1 MKTFN
6 NNFIALALKISIPAV
21 LLSLASI
28 SAQAVECK
36 DSVVLV
42 HGNAGT
48 PANWDNTYSK
58 LIDNG
63 YYADEIHTPS
73 WGSQYCPSCNNHS
86 GSEEYPVSDAIEEAI
101 ASSCTGK
108 IDVIGH
114 SMGVTLAAQQIIK
127 LDVADKVDTFV
138 GIAGAM
144 KGLWSCG
151 MYPYNVWSS
160 TCGYYGLSVNSP
172 LLNSLENKTIAD
184 KVYSIKSNMD
194 EIVCGTGVCLVY
206 GEHTSQIDGEIES
219 ITYPLGHFG
228 LQMFTAEKQVELILT
243 EPVVQAEPVEQAS
256 STQAEEE
263 ETSSFYWWW

>member
-1 MKTFN
+1 MKKFSLVSN
-6 NNFIALALKISIPAV
+6 NKNSFIALVLKLTFSAV
-21 LLSLASI
+21 LLTIASF
-28 SAQAVECK
+28 SAYAEECK

-42 HGNAGT
+42 HGNTGKASD
-48 PANWDNTYSK
+48 WDNTYSE
-58 LIDNG
+58 LLNNN
-63 YYADEIHTPS
+63 YYADEIYTPD
-73 WGSQYCPSCNNHS
+73 WGSKYCPSCNNHS
-86 GSEEYPVSDAIEEAI
+86 GSEEYPVRDAIEVAV

-127 LDVADKVDTFV
+127 LGVEDKVDTFV

-151 MYPYNVWSS
+151 MYPFNVWSS

-172 LLNSLENKTIAD
+172 FLNSLENKSFAT
-184 KVYSIKSNMD
+184 KTYSIKSYMD

-206 GEHTSQIDGEIES
+206 GEHSSQIDGEIES

-228 LQMFTAEKQVELILT
+228 LQLFTADKQVELI
-243 EPVVQAEPVEQAS
+243 Q
-256 STQAEEE
+256 
-263 ETSSFYWWW
+263 